1 MPHVSEAKSRMGAL
15 DAGDADPGRRDE
27 RRSSGRGDAPDTVA
41 RERLL
46 QLTSRILGVP
56 GALLILG
63 DAGHQSI
70 ASSVLTPALATLH
83 TPAVVALCQHTA
95 DADRPLLVA
104 DVRARPRTRDAM
116 TLAASG
122 VRAYARL
129 PLVAPDGAA
138 LGTLCVLDTR
148 TRDWTA
154 GEAATLAD
162 LAAALAALVGGGR
175 MAGTLRAGEARLLAL
190 HGASV
195 LLAAQRRPAAVLEQI
210 LQQAVTLLGAGSGTF
225 YRWDADAGLLRCLY
239 NWRVPAHDGTPDQR
253 PGEGLAGQAF
263 ARQAALIVNDYQTWA
278 WAMPSGLRAG
288 LRAAL
293 CVPLIRSGVTLGVI
307 VIRAYERG
315 GGFTDD
321 DARLLG
327 LFADQGAIALEN
339 AGLYATAQQE
349 LGERARAEA
358 ALRASEARFR
368 DLFADAERQAGEL
381 RLLDRV
387 RTALAREVDPEA
399 VVRVVVEAI
408 AATFGYTQVSLY
420 RREGAEH
427 ILQHQVGYDH
437 VLARIPVAR
446 GVSGRAVREG
456 RALLIADVAAEPAFL
471 GAIGGVT
478 SEICVPLLDDGGP
491 AGFLNV
497 ESTGGVRLDDA
508 DLRLMAAL
516 GEQVS
521 LALERA
527 RLYADLREREARLAH
542 QASHDPLTGLPNRT
556 RFRERLERALGR
568 ARRDGRPCAVLFL
581 DLDRFK
587 QVNDTLGHAAGDQ
600 LLVAVAAR
608 LQSCL
613 RDADTLAR
621 LGGDE
626 FALLLEE
633 IGDLAGALRIA
644 DRLLAALA
652 PALPVAGRDL
662 VVAASL
668 GVALSTGL
676 EDTPADLLRFA
687 DVALYRAKDA
697 GGGGYA
703 VFSPDMDGAA
713 RAQLELEHDLRGALG
728 RDELRVHYQPLLDL
742 ATGRVV
748 LLEALVRWQH
758 PARGLLTPGAFIPLA
773 EETGLIVPLGR
784 WILAEACR
792 QFQRWPS
799 PRPAPAALAVNLS
812 LRQFRDPALV
822 ADVAAILAAT
832 GLPADRLVLEVTETV
847 AMERVEE
854 TIATMAALRAL
865 GVGLALD
872 DFGTGYS
879 SLAYL
884 QRLPLDTLKID
895 RTFFRDT
902 AENRAIVG
910 AVVGLA
916 HGLGLGVTAEGLETA
931 AQASWARDAGC
942 DRGQGYYFARP
953 LPPEELVAHWAAGRI
968 AGVPGDG
975 RPARGDPAAPVAA
988 SDRV

>member
-1 MPHVSEAKSRMGAL
+1 MPHVSEATSRMGAL

-27 RRSSGRGDAPDTVA
+27 RRSSGPGAAPDTVA

-63 DAGHQSI
+63 DADHQSI
-70 ASSVLTPALATLH
+70 ASSVRTPALATLH
-83 TPAVVALCQHTA
+83 TPAVVALCQHSA
-95 DADRPLLVA
+95 DADRPLFVA

-122 VRAYARL
+122 VVAYARL

-138 LGTLCVLDTR
+138 LGALCVLDTR

-154 GEAATLAD
+154 GEAATLTD
-162 LAAALAALVGGGR
+162 LAAALAALVGDGR
-175 MAGTLRAGEARLLAL
+175 TAGTSRAGEARLLAL

-225 YRWDADAGLLRCLY
+225 YRWDADAGMLRCLY

-253 PGEGLAGQAF
+253 PGEGLAGQTF
-263 ARQAALIVNDYQTWA
+263 ARQAALIVNEYQTWA

-349 LGERARAEA
+349 LVERARAEA

-368 DLFADAERQAGEL
+368 DLFAEAERQAREL

-420 RREGAEH
+420 RREGDEH
-427 ILQHQVGYDH
+427 ILQHQVGYDR
-437 VLARIPVAR
+437 VLARVPAAA
-446 GVSGRAVREG
+446 GVSGRAVRAG

-478 SEICVPLLDDGGP
+478 SEICVPLLDAGRP

-497 ESTGGVRLDDA
+497 ESTGGVRLDEA
-508 DLRLMAAL
+508 DLRLLAAL
-516 GEQVS
+516 GEQVGI
-521 LALERA
+521 ALERA

-556 RFRERLERALGR
+556 RFRERLERALER
-568 ARRDGRPCAVLFL
+568 ARRDGRPCAVLFV

-703 VFSPDMDGAA
+703 VFSPGMDGAA

-792 QFQRWPS
+792 QFQIWPS
-799 PRPAPAALAVNLS
+799 PRPAALAVNLS
-812 LRQFRDPALV
+812 PRQFRDPALV

-847 AMERVEE
+847 AMERVDE

-872 DFGTGYS
+872 DFGTGHS

-884 QRLPLDTLKID
+884 QRLPLDMLKID

-931 AQASWARDAGC
+931 AQASWAREAGC

-953 LPPEELVAHWAAGRI
+953 LPPEELAAHWAAGRI

-975 RPARGDPAAPVAA
+975 RSAWGDPAAPVAA
-988 SDRV
+988 SDHV